1 MKELNLKV
9 EERGYEQLLEFLKT
23 LDYVQVI
30 PVREKGIALSR
41 RYDFSDLVGKLEW
54 KGDAVQQ
61 QRLLRNEW

>member
-30 PVREKGIALSR
+30 PVREKDIALSR